1 MITMHCTM
9 EEIGGSSDI
18 CHLTPPSHTKP
29 YQTIPKVQGSQGSMV
44 QGSKVARYLKVIFK
58 YELDSKEGPSCL
70 ILFLHILFSLNTFA
84 LPKSLY
90 FPKLIT
96 YKMKIVSFLF
106 LWNLIK
112 VSF

>member
-18 CHLTPPSHTKP
+18 CHLTPPPHTKP

-58 YELDSKEGPSCL
+58 YELDSKEGLSCL
-70 ILFLHILFSLNTFA
+70 
-84 LPKSLY
+84 Y
-90 FPKLIT
+90 
-96 YKMKIVSFLF
+96 
-106 LWNLIK
+106 
-112 VSF
+112 

>member
-58 YELDSKEGPSCL
+58 YELDSKEGPSCIILLSSSGPGPSL
-70 ILFLHILFSLNTFA
+70 ISIS
-84 LPKSLY
+84 
-90 FPKLIT
+90 KLKKGSELT
-96 YKMKIVSFLF
+96 L
-106 LWNLIK
+106 
-112 VSF
+112 